1 MTKPLVAF
9 GIWCIVFGLA
19 LVGLIVT
26 GPGNPNFTGTIV
38 LDFKP
43 FCQSFVVQTE
53 RGFVILEWEDGTLF
67 FGEGDALV
75 GPLHTKGLQSID
87 VVGRGKM
94 IARFDSWA
102 ADLPTALQ
110 VFRERCGLK
119 PDTPVT
125 GPSLN

>member
-53 RGFVILEWEDGTLF
+53 QGFVLLEWEDGTLF
-67 FGEGDALV
+67 FGEGDTLV
-75 GPLHTKGLQSID
+75 GPLHTKGVQSIN
-87 VVGRGKM
+87 VEGRGTM
-94 IARFDSWA
+94 TARFETWVP
-102 ADLPTALQ
+102 DLAEARK
-110 VFRERCGLK
+110 VFRERCGLN
-119 PDTPVT
+119 PNTPIT
-125 GPSLN
+125 GPAPN

>member
-53 RGFVILEWEDGTLF
+53 RGFVILAWEDGTLF
-67 FGEGDALV
+67 FGEGDAIV

-110 VFRERCGLK
+110 VFREGCGLK
-119 PDTPVT
+119 PETPVT